1 MSDHSDHPDT
11 MRSCEACGGD
21 DNAPEC
27 LWCSGGYQT
36 AAQAK
41 VWRQVRDRMRHIS
54 GTYGFLEAINEDL
67 LERLEGL
74 DTKES
79 LTLQEEGL
87 VLLEAWRA
95 ASPIN
100 GGRDVYTEL
109 LKTFNRQAID
119 LLMGP
124 K

>member
-1 MSDHSDHPDT
+1 MSDHPDT
-11 MRSCEACGGD
+11 MRSCEACGGGD
-21 DNAPEC
+21 LAAEC
-27 LWCSGGYQT
+27 LWCDAGFQT
-36 AAQAK
+36 AAQTK

-54 GTYGFLEAINEDL
+54 GTYGFLEDINEDL
-67 LERLEGL
+67 LQRLEAL

-79 LTLQEEGL
+79 LTLQEEGQ
-87 VLLEAWRA
+87 VLLDAWRG

-109 LKTFNRQAID
+109 LKTFNRQALD